1 MANNKQR
8 KAMVSLG
15 STCEAIAQ
23 GRFEDMEQLFGIVAD
38 ETLPVDIRDLAETFA
53 GMVVQVEA
61 REFHANQLID
71 ELKETQRQ
79 LEAAQNA
86 LRKENT
92 DLRQRLKKLDVK
104 FDEEQAEHEIREI
117 ADSEY
122 FRDLQQRAKSLRS
135 RFKEKN

>member
-1 MANNKQR
+1 MA
-8 KAMVSLG
+8 SLG
-15 STCEAIAQ
+15 TTCEAIAQ
-23 GRFEDMEQLFGIVAD
+23 GRFEDMEQLFEIVAD
-38 ETLPVDIRDLAETFA
+38 EALPTDIRALAETFA
-53 GMVVQVEA
+53 AMVVQVEA
-61 REFHANQLID
+61 REFHANQLIG

-86 LRKENT
+86 LRKENS

-104 FDEEQAEHEIREI
+104 YDEQQAEQEIREI

-135 RFKEKN
+135 RFKQKT